1 MWLLLLAFCTARC
14 SARAA
19 TTVWPAILL
28 RLYFRNR
35 GLALRRLHAECA
47 RRAGV
52 GGCCRCSEDPRAPAD
67 ARWHR
72 KVVGDLI
79 GSGPSQE
86 QAIVGETLRQQPV
99 EALGAWTARGLFLR
113 RSMARPRVLRGV
125 ILGLPFCSAMIGY
138 SVGSTFSS

>member
-1 MWLLLLAFCTARC
+1 MR
-14 SARAA
+14 S
-19 TTVWPAILL
+19 V
-28 RLYFRNR
+28 
-35 GLALRRLHAECA
+35 
-47 RRAGV
+47 RAGLELVAVV
-52 GGCCRCSEDPRAPAD
+52 GALKTHAPLQTRVGIATGLV
-67 ARWHR
+67 
-72 KVVGDLI
+72 VVGDLI

-138 SVGSTFSS
+138 SVGSAFSS